1 VVTVR
6 RRRMRRSKVD
16 VDQLQQSVDVG
27 RVHVD
32 VVVRGVVEPQRRQDV
47 RTSLVDEQ
55 AVSEVAD
62 FVLLAVDHQHRRHDV
77 THLLDADIS
86 TTTQLHQALSLS
98 LSLLLSIC
106 PKRRPSSSPPRP
118 SPFLYSRHLPS
129 PPLFCHYR
137 QPPKSS

>member
-1 VVTVR
+1 
-6 RRRMRRSKVD
+6 MRRSKVD

-62 FVLLAVDHQHRRHDV
+62 FVFLAVDHQHRRHDV

-98 LSLLLSIC
+98 LPTVVDLS
-106 PKRRPSSSPPRP
+106 KTSTKFLPSSTFSFPVFQAP
-118 SPFLYSRHLPS
+118 SIPSTFLSL
-129 PPLFCHYR
+129 
-137 QPPKSS
+137 